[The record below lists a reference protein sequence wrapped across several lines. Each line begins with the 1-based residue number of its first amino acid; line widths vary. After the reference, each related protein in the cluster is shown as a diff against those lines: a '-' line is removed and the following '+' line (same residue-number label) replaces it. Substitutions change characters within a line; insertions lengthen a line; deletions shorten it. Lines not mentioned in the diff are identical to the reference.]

1 MHDGSSSVF
10 VLKTQIAMGH
20 EWAAGDVLSPTCRD
34 ATWVW
39 VSSLAPPS
47 EFRGVHMSPADSAP
61 LTVGSR
67 PGLGP
72 VPDVLPYSVRV
83 LLEAAVRNCDGFL
96 LKKEDVLNILDWRT
110 KQSNVEV
117 PFFPARVLLQ
127 DFTGIPAMVDLAAMR
142 EAVKTLGGDPKKV
155 HPACPTDLTVDHSLQ
170 IDFSKWYRGAEAV
183 TAVCRRRHP
192 LACGVAGR
200 GGNSCRFPTCSVAD
214 TEREK
219 LVTSSVIENTPLL
232 CPFHLQP
239 VPEPETVLKNQ
250 EVEFGRNRERL
261 QFFKWCSRVFRNV
274 ALIPPGTG
282 MAHQVS
288 LEYLSRVVF
297 EEEALLFPDSVV
309 GTDSHIT
316 MVNGLG
322 ILGWGVG
329 GIETEAVMLGLPV
342 SLTLP
347 EVVGC
352 ELTGSSNP
360 FVTSIDVVLGITK
373 HLRQAGV
380 AGKFVEF
387 FGSGVSQLSIVD
399 RTTIANMCP
408 EYGATLSFFPVDNVT
423 LKHLEHTGFD
433 KAKLKSMET
442 YLKAVKLFRSDQ
454 GDSGEPEY
462 SQVIRIDLN
471 SIVATVSGPK
481 RPQDR
486 VAVTEMKSDF
496 RACLSEK
503 VGFRGFQIAAEK
515 QSDAVSLHYEGS
527 DYRLSHGAVVVA
539 AVTSCTNNCNPSVM
553 LAAGRRRLVLRHS
566 FRGFQIAAEKQ
577 SDAVSLHYEGSDYR
591 LSHGA
596 VVVAAVTSC
605 TNNCNPSV
613 MLAAGLLA
621 KKAVEAGLRVQPYIR
636 TSLAPGS
643 GMVTHYLS
651 SSGVLPYLRTLG
663 FEVVG
668 YGCSTC
674 VGNTGPLS
682 DAVLSAVKQGDLVT
696 CGVLSGNKN
705 FEGRLCDCVRAT
717 YLASPPL
724 VVAYAIAGTV
734 NIDFQTEPLGTDPA
748 GKDIFLQD
756 IWPSREEVQQV
767 EEEQVLCSVFK
778 ALKEKIETG
787 DKRWNSLDAPDSVL
801 FPWDSKSTYIRCP
814 SFFDKLTKEP
824 AAPQPIENAHVLLH
838 LGDAVT
844 TDHISPAG
852 SISRSS
858 AAAKYLTNRGLTPRE
873 FNSYGARRGNDAVM
887 TRGTFAN
894 IKLLNKF
901 IGKPAPKTI
910 HFPSGQTLDVFE
922 AAELYQKEG
931 IPLIILAGKKYGS
944 GSSRDWAAKGPY
956 LLGVRAVLAES
967 YEKIHKDHL
976 VGIGIA
982 PLQFLPGESAET
994 LGLTGRETFSLAFPE
1009 ELSPGVTLTMKTST
1023 GKAFR
1028 VIASFENDVEI
1039 TLYQHGGLL
1048 NFVARKFS

>member
-1 MHDGSSSVF
+1 MDAPSAGYTFEYLIETLNDSSRKKFFNVP
-10 VLKTQIAMGH
+10 K
-20 EWAAGDVLSPTCRD
+20 
-34 ATWVW
+34 
-39 VSSLAPPS
+39 
-47 EFRGVHMSPADSAP
+47 
-61 LTVGSR
+61 
-67 PGLGP
+67 LGGAKY
-72 VPDVLPYSVRV
+72 DVLPYSVRV

-170 IDFSKWYRGAEAV
+170 IDFSKCAIQNAPNPGGGDLPKAAKLSPLKAPPRRLPCRGPAACRGPCDPGEPGLGRGA
-183 TAVCRRRHP
+183 
-192 LACGVAGR
+192 GR
-200 GGNSCRFPTCSVAD
+200 PSTQ
-214 TEREK
+214 
-219 LVTSSVIENTPLL
+219 IENTPLL

-297 EEEALLFPDSVV
+297 EEGALLFPDSVV

-380 AGKFVEF
+380 TGKFVEF

-442 YLKAVKLFRSDQ
+442 YLKTVKLFRSDQ

-462 SQVIRIDLN
+462 SQVIRINLN

-503 VGFRGFQIAAEK
+503 VG
-515 QSDAVSLHYEGS
+515 
-527 DYRLSHGAVVVA
+527 
-539 AVTSCTNNCNPSVM
+539 C
-553 LAAGRRRLVLRHS
+553 
-566 FRGFQIAAEKQ
+566 RGFQIAAEKQ

-696 CGVLSGNKN
+696 CGVLSGNKS

-778 ALKEKIETG
+778 ALKEKMETG

-824 AAPQPIENAHVLLH
+824 AAPQPIEHAHVLLH

-931 IPLIILAGKKYGS
+931 IPLIILAGRKYGS

-976 VGIGIA
+976 IGIGIA
-982 PLQFLPGESAET
+982 PLQFLPGENAET

-1039 TLYQHGGLL
+1039 TLYKHGGLL

>member
-1 MHDGSSSVF
+1 MDAPSAGYTFEYLIETLNDSSRKKFFNVP
-10 VLKTQIAMGH
+10 K
-20 EWAAGDVLSPTCRD
+20 
-34 ATWVW
+34 
-39 VSSLAPPS
+39 
-47 EFRGVHMSPADSAP
+47 
-61 LTVGSR
+61 
-67 PGLGP
+67 LGGAKY
-72 VPDVLPYSVRV
+72 DVLPYSVRV

-96 LKKEDVLNILDWRT
+96 LKKEDVLNILDWRAT
-110 KQSNVEV
+110 QSHAEV

-170 IDFSKWYRGAEAV
+170 IDFSKCAIQNA
-183 TAVCRRRHP
+183 P
-192 LACGVAGR
+192 
-200 GGNSCRFPTCSVAD
+200 N
-214 TEREK
+214 
-219 LVTSSVIENTPLL
+219 IENTPLL

-297 EEEALLFPDSVV
+297 EEDAFLFPDSVV

-322 ILGWGVG
+322 VLGWGVG

-387 FGSGVSQLSIVD
+387 FGSGVSQLSVVD

-433 KAKLKSMET
+433 KAKLESMET

-454 GDSGEPEY
+454 SDSGEPEY
-462 SQVIRIDLN
+462 SQVIRINLN

-527 DYRLSHGAVVVA
+527 DYRLSHGAVV
-539 AVTSCTNNCNPSVM
+539 
-553 LAAGRRRLVLRHS
+553 L
-566 FRGFQIAAEKQ
+566 
-577 SDAVSLHYEGSDYR
+577 
-591 LSHGA
+591 
-596 VVVAAVTSC
+596 AAVTSC

-682 DAVLSAVKQGDLVT
+682 EAVLSAVKQGDLVT

-734 NIDFQTEPLGTDPA
+734 DIDFQTEPLGTDPA
-748 GKDIFLQD
+748 GKDVFLRD

-767 EEEQVLCSVFK
+767 EEGQVLCSVFK
-778 ALKEKIETG
+778 ALKEKVETG

-824 AAPQPIENAHVLLH
+824 AAPRPIENAHVLLH

-931 IPLIILAGKKYGS
+931 IPLIIVAGKKYGS

-967 YEKIHKDHL
+967 YEKIHKAHL

-982 PLQFLPGESAET
+982 PLQFLPGENAES

>member
-1 MHDGSSSVF
+1 
-10 VLKTQIAMGH
+10 
-20 EWAAGDVLSPTCRD
+20 
-34 ATWVW
+34 
-39 VSSLAPPS
+39 
-47 EFRGVHMSPADSAP
+47 
-61 LTVGSR
+61 
-67 PGLGP
+67 
-72 VPDVLPYSVRV
+72 
-83 LLEAAVRNCDGFL
+83 
-96 LKKEDVLNILDWRT
+96 
-110 KQSNVEV
+110 
-117 PFFPARVLLQ
+117 
-127 DFTGIPAMVDLAAMR
+127 MVDLAAMR

-170 IDFSKWYRGAEAV
+170 IDFSKCAIQNA
-183 TAVCRRRHP
+183 P
-192 LACGVAGR
+192 NP
-200 GGNSCRFPTCSVAD
+200 GGGDLPKAPSTQ
-214 TEREK
+214 
-219 LVTSSVIENTPLL
+219 IENTPLL

-503 VGFRGFQIAAEK
+503 VG
-515 QSDAVSLHYEGS
+515 
-527 DYRLSHGAVVVA
+527 
-539 AVTSCTNNCNPSVM
+539 
-553 LAAGRRRLVLRHS
+553 

>member
-1 MHDGSSSVF
+1 MDAPSAGYTFEYLIETLNDSSRKKFFNVP
-10 VLKTQIAMGH
+10 K
-20 EWAAGDVLSPTCRD
+20 
-34 ATWVW
+34 
-39 VSSLAPPS
+39 
-47 EFRGVHMSPADSAP
+47 
-61 LTVGSR
+61 
-67 PGLGP
+67 LGGAKY
-72 VPDVLPYSVRV
+72 DVLPYSVRV

-96 LKKEDVLNILDWRT
+96 LKREDVLNILDWRA

-170 IDFSKWYRGAEAV
+170 IDFSKCAIQNAPNPGGGDLPKAAKLSPLKAPPRRLPCRGPAACRGPCDPGEPSLGRGAGSPS
-183 TAVCRRRHP
+183 TQ
-192 LACGVAGR
+192 
-200 GGNSCRFPTCSVAD
+200 
-214 TEREK
+214 
-219 LVTSSVIENTPLL
+219 IENTPLL

-288 LEYLSRVVF
+288 LESLSRVVF
-297 EEEALLFPDSVV
+297 EEGALLFPDSVV

-454 GDSGEPEY
+454 GDAGEPEY
-462 SQVIRIDLN
+462 SQVIRINLS

-503 VGFRGFQIAAEK
+503 VG
-515 QSDAVSLHYEGS
+515 
-527 DYRLSHGAVVVA
+527 
-539 AVTSCTNNCNPSVM
+539 C
-553 LAAGRRRLVLRHS
+553 
-566 FRGFQIAAEKQ
+566 RGFQIAAEKQ

-748 GKDIFLQD
+748 GKDIYLQD

-778 ALKEKIETG
+778 ALKEKMEVRAPG
-787 DKRWNSLDAPDSVL
+787 DFNVDAPDSVL

-824 AAPQPIENAHVLLH
+824 AAPQPIEHAHVLLH

-976 VGIGIA
+976 IGIGIA
-982 PLQFLPGESAET
+982 PLQFLPGENAET

-1039 TLYQHGGLL
+1039 TLYKHGGLL